1 MLMAHAAQ
9 AQTVKPRS
17 ETMDY
22 AIKLVVLSAATLAA
36 LAVGVSVL
44 AMYRLVEPRRLAIIS
59 LVSAA
64 IAATVYPWHGLRAEA
79 LPASFLVFLFLAVT
93 AAASGIACLALTR
106 RSEHPGLG
114 GLEIVVVVAVI
125 AALVPM
131 VQFWFAGGFVALAL
145 VFGMH

>member
-1 MLMAHAAQ
+1 
-9 AQTVKPRS
+9 
-17 ETMDY
+17 MDY

-44 AMYRLVEPRRLAIIS
+44 VMYRLVEPRRLGIIS

-64 IAATVYPWHGLRAEA
+64 IAATVYPWHGLRAES
-79 LPASFLVFLFLAVT
+79 LPASFLVFLFLAVI
-93 AAASGIACLALTR
+93 AGASGIACLALTR

-145 VFGMH
+145 IFGMH

>member
-1 MLMAHAAQ
+1 MCSDVT
-9 AQTVKPRS
+9 TVRPRS

-36 LAVGVSVL
+36 LAVGASALVV
-44 AMYRLVEPRRLAIIS
+44 YRPVEPRRLAITS
-59 LVSAA
+59 LASAA
-64 IAATVYPWHGLRAEA
+64 IAASVYPWRGLRAES
-79 LPASFLVFLFLAVT
+79 LPASFLLFLFLAAT

-114 GLEIVVVVAVI
+114 GLEIVVLVAVI

-131 VQFWFAGGFVALAL
+131 VRFWFAGGFVALAL
-145 VFGMH
+145 IFGMH